1 MSNRSTVHCSL
12 KVKSTVI
19 TYQLYCHD
27 CSNVQNVLM
36 FYVQLEKHESDETF
50 NVVQLQSW
58 VYILQPETQ
67 EQSQKLKLAFRN
79 TNRSTFSDDKHDRLS
94 LQLRPPCWTIVHSA
108 RWLEVPTTT
117 ATLTGFL
124 GPGLDAGPII
134 ARTDS
139 YQSICIG
146 SLQPHLCRHA
156 VVQSASSNRDCWLWT
171 HAPVFGL
178 QT

>member
-1 MSNRSTVHCSL
+1 MSSLKNTKVTKRSTL
-12 KVKSTVI
+12 
-19 TYQLYCHD
+19 
-27 CSNVQNVLM
+27 SN
-36 FYVQLEKHESDETF
+36 YSHERS
-50 NVVQLQSW
+50 
-58 VYILQPETQ
+58 LQPETQ
-67 EQSQKLKLAFRN
+67 VQSQSCN
-79 TNRSTFSDDKHDRLS
+79 WLS
-94 LQLRPPCWTIVHSA
+94 ETLIFQHSRMTSKIVCHCTLRPLCWTIVHSA
-108 RWLEVPTTT
+108 RWLEVPTAT

-171 HAPVFGL
+171 HAPVFGP
-178 QT
+178 QTWI